1 MSGKLTVKGVTVDE
15 ELEITNMEV
24 TEAGLTFTGALTFDR
39 QKHGVSWKH
48 FVKDYVLADEIAI
61 TFTVVAAPAL

>member
-1 MSGKLTVKGVTVDE
+1 MAVERLPARFSLFSQLWFRWTGKCFETATSHMQ
-15 ELEITNMEV
+15 T
-24 TEAGLTFTGALTFDR
+24 
-39 QKHGVSWKH
+39 VSWKH